1 MLSTRKIDTHK
12 TKEEKRQWFLLYYGI
27 VHGVS
32 VLFAC
37 LVVDNHNPSIHEYT
51 GLVWQDSH
59 HTNKKRISTDDCA
72 VSSTK
77 LAIRRIVCACGSY
90 REAALRGYAG
100 RAPHTNNERKQTPP
114 APTTPL
120 AGTCFEAAVLQCEN
134 TPQTKEKYQILEV
147 SSYKF

>member
-77 LAIRRIVCACGSY
+77 LAIRRIVCACGMVVTE
-90 REAALRGYAG
+90 R
-100 RAPHTNNERKQTPP
+100 PHCVGTPAELPTTRSNPP

-120 AGTCFEAAVLQCEN
+120 AGTCFEAAVYCSSVRIHLRQ
-134 TPQTKEKYQILEV
+134 KKYIK
-147 SSYKF
+147 Y